1 MTTEALPPLIRRLLA
16 ASLFVSTTAFVV
28 TIVHI
33 GVFKFLKQPIGAY
46 SLVIVP
52 ISWFLTV
59 IHHVTLFLL
68 SKRRPGPPP
77 IPTSPTNVIQNNSRS
92 SVYRP
97 ASPHTVPFMDNNQTL
112 EEHHDSLRTNTYPL
126 YAVSTLNCVA
136 SFLLALL
143 WSGGV
148 WSTIDTA
155 IGLAKGRYRLN
166 EHPGAEV
173 ALSVLECMFG
183 YVQIVLMWVLFS
195 RFMNN
200 RYPRLERP
208 RKEFIR
214 MDG

>member
-1 MTTEALPPLIRRLLA
+1 MTTKALPPLIRRLLR
-16 ASLFVSTTAFVV
+16 ASLLVSTTAFVV

-59 IHHVTLFLL
+59 IHHGTLLVL

-97 ASPHTVPFMDNNQTL
+97 ASPHTVPFMDNSQTL
-112 EEHHDSLRTNTYPL
+112 EEHHDSTRTNTYPS
-126 YAVSTLNCVA
+126 YAISTLNCVA

-155 IGLAKGRYRLN
+155 IGLANGRYRLH
-166 EHPGAEV
+166 EHPEAEV
-173 ALSVLECMFG
+173 ALSVLECVFG
-183 YVQIVLMWVLFS
+183 YAQIVLMWVLFS
-195 RFMNN
+195 RFMNG
-200 RYPRLERP
+200 RLERP